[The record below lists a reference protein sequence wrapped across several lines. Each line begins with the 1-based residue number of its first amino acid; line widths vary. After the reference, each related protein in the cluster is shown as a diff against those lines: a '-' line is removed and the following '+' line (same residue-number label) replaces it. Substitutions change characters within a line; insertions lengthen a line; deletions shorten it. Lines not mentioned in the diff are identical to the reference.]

1 MPIKEL
7 QEKYGGACAAQTIN
21 RAVMAEI
28 PGGEKAL
35 ALRREVFLNRG
46 SSAKMA
52 RVYTAIN
59 ELCEEMRDFIAQK
72 YGLKNSKAT
81 PKGSEEWTKRR

>member
-7 QEKYGGACAAQTIN
+7 QEMYGGSCAAQTIN
-21 RAVMAEI
+21 RAVIAEV
-28 PGGEKAL
+28 PGGERAL

-52 RVYTAIN
+52 RVYAALD
-59 ELCEEMRDFIAQK
+59 ELCEEMRDFIAKK
-72 YGLKNSKAT
+72 YNLKSASKEKKAND
-81 PKGSEEWTKRR
+81 

>member
-7 QEKYGGACAAQTIN
+7 QEKYGGTCAAQTIN

-35 ALRREVFLNRG
+35 ALRREVFLARG
-46 SSAKMA
+46 GSQRMERFYFALND
-52 RVYTAIN
+52 V
-59 ELCEEMRDFIAQK
+59 CEEMRDFIAQK
-72 YGLKNSKAT
+72 YGLKNSKVAS
-81 PKGSEEWTKRR
+81 KGSEE

>member
-7 QEKYGGACAAQTIN
+7 QEMYGGSCAAQTIN
-21 RAVMAEI
+21 RAVMAEV
-28 PGGEKAL
+28 PGGERAV

-52 RVYTAIN
+52 RVYAALD
-59 ELCEEMRDFIAQK
+59 ELCEEMRDFIAEK
-72 YGLKNSKAT
+72 YNLKSASKEKKAND
-81 PKGSEEWTKRR
+81 